1 MNSAQGTGLPGPSS
15 TEPDPTRA
23 DDFDLSSAIVARL
36 RSRDHPFDRY
46 RIGEQIGE
54 GAMGRILKVRDEDLH
69 RDMAMKVMKA
79 APPREG
85 ATSPSP
91 YASQRLARFV
101 DEAQITGQ
109 LDHPGIVPVHEI
121 GLDPSGQVFFTMK
134 LVRGRTLRE
143 VFDLAWKREEDWSTT
158 RVLGA
163 LLKVCEAMSYA
174 HEHKVI
180 HRDLKPGNIM
190 IGRFGEVLVMDWGLA
205 RLLDRPDPKDIR
217 VRERAECPTTAF
229 VSDRGHG
236 TPATPDSPLMT
247 MDGDVIGTPAY
258 MSPEQASG
266 HIDRVGI
273 QTDVYAIGAILYH
286 LLARRMPY
294 VEPGV
299 AVDNYAIWR
308 WVQVGPPTSLS
319 KLAVDAPAELVAICE
334 RAMAREPSRRY
345 ASAQELGDDLRAY
358 LETRVVRAYRV
369 GPVVELRKWVA
380 RNRGTAV
387 LASAVVVLVIGAAV
401 AFAWQ
406 ERLRAKEA
414 LLAGDARQASDLLRR
429 APRLSAAREDG
440 AVEIEAWLRDA
451 RAVVSREPEHRRR
464 LDELVATARGN
475 GKLVE
480 KPVVRSPDL
489 AGDIEFATKQ
499 AADWGAILEMK
510 HAAVERGELSGEA
523 LERARIAFDVMPRE
537 IEFWA
542 ARAKRLAPSR
552 ETELAIS
559 DPALQLANESWIAL
573 LDDIRTLREYAI
585 PDAEARLESAR
596 RLRTISI
603 DSEAAAWTDA
613 VRSIADVA
621 KCPAYHGLTIVP
633 QLGLVPLGRDAS
645 SGLWEF
651 WVVLSGDRP
660 RRGADRRWVIG
671 PTTGM
676 VLVLIPGGIADVG
689 ADPKNPAAVH
699 FDPRASATEI
709 PARVELAPFFLSK
722 YEMTQGQWLHETGE
736 MPSHYYS
743 GEEFE
748 RSPRITRAHPVE
760 NVTWSSSEQLLRRLD
775 LTFPTEAQWEY
786 AARAGISTPY
796 ICGNDPECLAGS
808 VNFADRTLQS
818 MMKEALREPPSVAD
832 GYGLHAPVGSFAPNA
847 FGLHDM
853 LGNVAEW
860 CRDWYTDSCDKAP
873 PMPPDG
879 ERLPTTSRMRVIK
892 GGSFMDSLSSMR
904 FSRRDDL
911 EPGLRR
917 DTLGVRAARQ
927 LHSDA

>member
-1 MNSAQGTGLPGPSS
+1 
-15 TEPDPTRA
+15 
-23 DDFDLSSAIVARL
+23 
-36 RSRDHPFDRY
+36 
-46 RIGEQIGE
+46 
-54 GAMGRILKVRDEDLH
+54 MGKILKVRDEDLH

-79 APPREG
+79 APAQEG
-85 ATSPSP
+85 AASPSP
-91 YASQRLARFV
+91 SASQRLARFV

-121 GLDPSGQVFFTMK
+121 GLDPRGHVFFTMK
-134 LVRGRTLRE
+134 LVRGRTLRD

-229 VSDRGHG
+229 LSDRGQA

-266 HIDRVGI
+266 RIDCVGI

-308 WVQVGPPTSLS
+308 WVQAGPPASLD
-319 KLAVDAPAELVAICE
+319 KLAVDAPAELIAICE

-345 ASAQELGDDLRAY
+345 ANAQELGDDLRAY

-380 RNRGTAV
+380 RNRGTAI
-387 LASAVVVLVIGAAV
+387 LASAVVVLVIAAAV
-401 AFAWQ
+401 VFAWQ
-406 ERLRAKEA
+406 ERQRAEEA

-429 APRLSAAREDG
+429 APRLSAAREGG

-451 RAVVSREPEHRRR
+451 RAVVSRELEHQRR
-464 LDELVATARGN
+464 LDDLVAAARRTGS
-475 GKLVE
+475 LAE
-480 KPVVRSPDL
+480 IPIVRSPDL

-499 AADWGAILEMK
+499 ATDWTAILEKK

-537 IEFWA
+537 VEFWA
-542 ARAKRLAPSR
+542 ARARRLAPSH
-552 ETELAIS
+552 ETELSIS
-559 DPALQLANESWIAL
+559 DPELQLSNKSWTAL
-573 LDDIRTLREYAI
+573 LDDIRTLREHAI

-596 RLRTISI
+596 SLRAISI
-603 DSEAAAWTDA
+603 DGEASAWTDA
-613 VRSIADVA
+613 VHSIADVA

-651 WVVLSGDRP
+651 WHVLTGDRP
-660 RRGADRRWVIG
+660 RRGTDGRWVIG

-689 ADPKNPAAVH
+689 ADPKDRTAVH
-699 FDPRASATEI
+699 FDPQASATEL

-736 MPSHYYS
+736 MPSQYFA
-743 GEEFE
+743 GEEFVPN
-748 RSPRITRAHPVE
+748 PRITRSHPVE
-760 NVTWSSSEQLLRRLD
+760 NVAWSSCDAVLRRLD

-786 AARAGISTPY
+786 AARAGVVTPFP
-796 ICGNDPECLAGS
+796 CGTDPQCLAGS
-808 VNFADRTLQS
+808 VNFADQTLQS
-818 MMKEALREPPSVAD
+818 MMKESLRERPSVAD

-873 PMPPDG
+873 PMPPEG

-892 GGSFMDSLSSMR
+892 GAGWQDPLSAMR
-904 FSRRDDL
+904 FSRRDEL
-911 EPGLRR
+911 APGSRR
-917 DTLGVRAARQ
+917 ETLGVRAARR